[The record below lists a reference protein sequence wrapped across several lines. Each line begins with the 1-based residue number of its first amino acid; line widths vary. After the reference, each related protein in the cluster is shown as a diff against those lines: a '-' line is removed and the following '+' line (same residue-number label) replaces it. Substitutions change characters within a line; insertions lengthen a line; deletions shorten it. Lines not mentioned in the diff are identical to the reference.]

1 MENFSSGTDLTRV
14 ILRGSDG
21 MAIFLA
27 ILKWIGI
34 VLGGV
39 LGLALLLVVLV
50 ICVPVRYYLSGSNR
64 DVLRYQYRVSWLC
77 HVVSV
82 VKKPDSD
89 QVWFRILGIPVC
101 CLAGGNT
108 RGQQKTHVEKK
119 EEGKEE
125 KRAAPDARPEREKGK
140 GEHRSGAAGNKKKKP
155 KKRKKK
161 DASSKKKEKR
171 KKSFSFDMLSG
182 IIKFVRDT
190 ENRHAFHRIRE
201 ELRKLLCY
209 LAPRKVKG
217 CFVIGT
223 GDPSSTGLVIGGI
236 SLLPFAYQ
244 EGIEITP
251 DFNDKVFQADGMIK
265 GRVQVLYFIRLCIRL
280 YRDKELRKL
289 WDNIQ
294 KFKKEAA

>member
-1 MENFSSGTDLTRV
+1 
-14 ILRGSDG
+14 
-21 MAIFLA
+21 MAVFLA

-34 VLGGV
+34 VMGGV

-64 DVLRYQYRVSWLC
+64 DVLHYQYRVSWLC

-101 CLAGGNT
+101 RLAGGST
-108 RGQQKTHVEKK
+108 REQQKNHVEKK

-125 KRAAPDARPEREKGK
+125 KRAAPDAGPERETREGD
-140 GEHRSGAAGNKKKKP
+140 HRSRTAEDGKKKP
-155 KKRKKK
+155 QKRKKK
-161 DASSKKKEKR
+161 KSSGKKKEKR

-201 ELRKLLCY
+201 ELRRLLRY

-223 GDPSSTGLVIGGI
+223 GDPSSTGLVIGGN

-251 DFNDKVFQADGMIK
+251 DFNDKIFQADGMIK

-289 WDNIQ
+289 WNNIQ